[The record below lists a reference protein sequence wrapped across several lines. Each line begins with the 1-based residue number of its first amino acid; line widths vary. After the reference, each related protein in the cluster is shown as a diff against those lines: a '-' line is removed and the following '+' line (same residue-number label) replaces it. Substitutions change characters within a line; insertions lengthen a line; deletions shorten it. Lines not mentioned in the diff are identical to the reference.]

1 MNAGLAALLVASWQV
16 TLAIELQGKT
26 PGTCSIRY
34 DDAGS
39 GLGLAIEKHDAGT
52 SVVTALALR
61 GEGVKT
67 ARLQTANVDTANLL
81 KSTAPH
87 AGEAFRAEAVLEDD
101 DAGALLVHDLAI
113 TGGRLEVDRGHG
125 VERFE
130 LPHPLSREVVAQYL
144 NCAGDLTIPY

>member
-1 MNAGLAALLVASWQV
+1 MNAGLAALLVAGWQA
-16 TLAIELQGKT
+16 TLAIELQGTT
-26 PGTCSIRY
+26 PGVCSLRY
-34 DDAGS
+34 DDAAA
-39 GLGLAIEKHDAGT
+39 GLGLAIEKRDAGA

-61 GEGVKT
+61 GEGVT
-67 ARLQTANVDTANLL
+67 SARLQTSNVDTATLL
-81 KSTAPH
+81 KPAAPR

-113 TGGRLEVDRGHG
+113 AGGVLEVDRGHG

-144 NCAGDLTIPY
+144 NCTGDLTIPY